1 MKKLSFITV
10 VLLFGCSAM
19 THPDMAKSK
28 AVVEALI
35 QKENSGNYAGTSQYY
50 TDDFNKSETPEART
64 DKFQKL
70 HDALGD
76 FTSAELLK
84 ASDSTDPND
93 FPCVELRYRV
103 KHSKLNSIEEF
114 TVIKEEGNLKV
125 EQHTI
130 TQDQ

>member
-1 MKKLSFITV
+1 ME
-10 VLLFGCSAM
+10 
-19 THPDMAKSK
+19 KSK
-28 AVVEALI
+28 TMVEALI
-35 QKENSGNYAGTSQYY
+35 QKENSGDYAGTSQYY
-50 TDDFNKSETPEART
+50 TDDFNKSETMEART
-64 DKFQKL
+64 DKFKKL

-76 FTSAELLK
+76 YVSTELLK
-84 ASDSTDPND
+84 VTDSTDPND

-103 KHSKLNSIEEF
+103 KHNKLNSIEEF

>member
-1 MKKLSFITV
+1 MKKLSIILAA
-10 VLLFGCSAM
+10 LLCGCSSI
-19 THPDMAKSK
+19 THPDMTKAKT
-28 AVVEALI
+28 VVEALI
-35 QKENSGNYAGTSQYY
+35 QKENSGDYSGTAQYY

-64 DKFQKL
+64 DKFTKL

-76 FTSAELLK
+76 FVSAELIK

-93 FPCVELRYRV
+93 FPCVELRYKV

-130 TQDQ
+130 AQE